1 METPKYIIT
10 NLEFEGIDSSG
21 YPDFTDAFIV
31 SADCNGIEMTEKE
44 IDKLEISDYYDELI
58 QSMI

>member
-1 METPKYIIT
+1 MKNIID
-10 NLEFEGIDSSG
+10 NIEFEGVDSSD

-31 SADCNGIEMTEKE
+31 SADCNGIEMTEDE
-44 IDKLEISDYYDELI
+44 IEKLEISDYYDELI